1 MRRRSAGTLEREA
14 GGTRVRKRVRT
25 EREQLRVPKKREE
38 VHIERVPVKGR
49 EVSEAEIGGNEI
61 FVPVTAE
68 EVVVE
73 KRPVVKEEIHL
84 RKDVIEE
91 EEVVEENVRREE
103 VDVDDQTTRHG
114 SLGRNRGTD
123 DTRRRN
129 R

>member
-1 MRRRSAGTLEREA
+1 M
-14 GGTRVRKRVRT
+14 
-25 EREQLRVPKKREE
+25 
-38 VHIERVPVKGR
+38 
-49 EVSEAEIGGNEI
+49 
-61 FVPVTAE
+61 
-68 EVVVE
+68 
-73 KRPVVKEEIHL
+73 VVKEEIHL

-91 EEVVEENVRREE
+91 EVAEENVRREE